1 MKIYLN
7 FAIGYAIAAMIGGI
21 FYREFTKLNDFNGVT
36 MLGKVHVHLF
46 LLGMIMFLIVARFDR
61 RGGLIEHKSFRSFLV
76 VYNIGLPLMIIMMV
90 IRGIVEVL
98 NVGISSEIDSAISG
112 FAGLSHILVGIGI
125 ILLLVALMKK
135 SEAR

>member
-1 MKIYLN
+1 MKIHLN